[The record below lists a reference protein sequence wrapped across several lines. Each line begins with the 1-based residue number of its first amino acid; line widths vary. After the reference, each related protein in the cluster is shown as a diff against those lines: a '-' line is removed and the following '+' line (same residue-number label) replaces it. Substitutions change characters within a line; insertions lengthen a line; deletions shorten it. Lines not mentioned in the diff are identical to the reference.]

1 MKRKRIASTFTMKVG
16 TKKNSMKKEDIEK
29 IQFESMVGYL
39 GRFREDVFQRESL
52 KFLSID

>member
-39 GRFREDVFQRESL
+39 GRYLERMSFREKV
-52 KFLSID
+52 